1 MKIKGVSCL
10 FFILSMGCTQALAL
24 DFSYKS
30 EMPTDNKPSEE
41 YLKKRA
47 GLDSK
52 YWNVDTLTQDNV
64 LAEKRE
70 EEMKQYNKK
79 FENKNGIGLSYDWES
94 KNLKSF
100 QHMQQTSHLSNRRC
114 YRATRQKLEKDFGN
128 SYSYSDIADTCGSFH

>member
-10 FFILSMGCTQALAL
+10 FFILSVGCTQALAL

-30 EMPTDNKPSEE
+30 EVPTDNKPSEE

-47 GLDSK
+47 RLDSK

-70 EEMKQYNKK
+70 KEKEGYNKK
-79 FENKNGIGLSYDWES
+79 FENKNIIG
-94 KNLKSF
+94 F
-100 QHMQQTSHLSNRRC
+100 PHHFSNRRC

-128 SYSYSDIADTCGSFH
+128 GYSYSDIADTCGSFH